1 MQIFHDFRVLFEI
14 FDQKPLLKSNTFQ
27 KRKKNEKTFTL
38 IPARSA
44 AQNIV
49 NLLDFHE
56 NYPDLAT
63 NPIR

>member
-1 MQIFHDFRVLFEI
+1 MQIFHDCRVLIERFNR
-14 FDQKPLLKSNTFQ
+14 KTLLKSNTFQ
-27 KRKKNEKTFTL
+27 KRKKNEKAFTL

-56 NYPDLAT
+56 NYEDLAT